1 MPGKARIRLSSNKP
15 QHLISICEEIKSIAE
30 KTAVKL
36 RGPVPLPTKRL
47 VVSTR
52 KSPCGQGT
60 RTWDKWEM
68 RIHKRLIDV
77 DPNERFLKRLMRI
90 RTPDDVFIEIEL
102 LALATFLFIVG
113 CPNGLSI

>member
-1 MPGKARIRLSSNKP
+1 MPGKARIRLSSREP
-15 QHLISICEEIKSIAE
+15 QHLISICEEIKKIAE

-36 RGPVPLPTKRL
+36 RGPVPLPTKKL

-52 KSPCGQGT
+52 KTPCGQGT

-102 LALATFLFIVG
+102 L
-113 CPNGLSI
+113 